1 MILEIKEVSKAFG
14 GIQALNNINF
24 NVIEGEIFGI
34 IGPNGAGKTT
44 LFNVIS
50 GFMHPD
56 SGKIVLHNI
65 EITRLNATDISRN
78 GIARTFQL
86 VKPLKEL
93 TVWQNVTMGSL
104 KNAKDLKQAS
114 IAAVEVIKMV
124 GLLGKIQFLP
134 EQLTAPD
141 LKRLELARALATNPK
156 VLLLDE
162 VIAGLIS
169 SEVTGLV
176 ELIKTIRSRGITI
189 LIVEHV
195 MKAVMNLSDRIL
207 VLDNGRK
214 IMEGTPEEVAND
226 SQTIRAYLGKR
237 YDTSN

>member
-1 MILEIKEVSKAFG
+1 
-14 GIQALNNINF
+14 
-24 NVIEGEIFGI
+24 
-34 IGPNGAGKTT
+34 
-44 LFNVIS
+44 
-50 GFMHPD
+50 
-56 SGKIVLHNI
+56 
-65 EITRLNATDISRN
+65 
-78 GIARTFQL
+78 
-86 VKPLKEL
+86 
-93 TVWQNVTMGSL
+93 
-104 KNAKDLKQAS
+104 
-114 IAAVEVIKMV
+114 MV
-124 GLLGKIQFLP
+124 GLFGKIQFLP